1 MKVLVSVGSSSFD
14 SLVCAV
20 DSIANLFPN
29 YEFTFQISNGK
40 YTPTIGDFF
49 SFSNSFSQYIDNADI
64 IITHAGAGTVFEL
77 LEKHKKC
84 IVIPNY
90 ERIDQHQ
97 SDLAS
102 FIEKNSLAIVCHDL
116 KNINQCLQEVEAF
129 NPTLY
134 VKTAFFRTNEL
145 VELFS

>member
-1 MKVLVSVGSSSFD
+1 MKVLVTVGSSSFD

-40 YTPTIGDFF
+40 HTPTNGDFF

-102 FIEKNSLAIVCHDL
+102 FIEKNSLAIVCHNL
-116 KNINQCLQEVEAF
+116 KNINQCLQEVEGF

>member
-1 MKVLVSVGSSSFD
+1 MKVLVTVGSSSFD

-40 YTPTIGDFF
+40 HIPTNGDFF

-102 FIEKNSLAIVCHDL
+102 FIEKNNLAIVCYNL
-116 KNINQCLQEVEAF
+116 KHINQCLQEVENF
-129 NPTLY
+129 KPTHY
-134 VKTAFFRTNEL
+134 VKTTFFRTNEL
-145 VELFS
+145 IDLFS

>member
-1 MKVLVSVGSSSFD
+1 MKVLVTVGSSSFD

-20 DSIANLFPN
+20 DCIANLLPN
-29 YEFTFQISNGK
+29 YEFIFQISNGK
-40 YTPTIGDFF
+40 YTPTNGDFF
-49 SFSNSFSQYIDNADI
+49 SFSNMFSQYIDNADI
-64 IITHAGAGTVFEL
+64 VITHAGAGTVFEL

-102 FIEKNSLAIVCHDL
+102 FIEKNNLAIVCHNL
-116 KNINQCLQEVEAF
+116 KNINQCLQEVENF
-129 NPTLY
+129 KPTHY
-134 VKTAFFRTNEL
+134 VKTTFFRTNEL